1 MTPFPFQDLY
11 IWLSIIDKLWQV
23 PVASK
28 LGVSSVPPSER
39 RLMKDKNLNKNEE
52 GEEKKKKTARILK
65 LQKYSIKKSVPNK

>member
-39 RLMKDKNLNKNEE
+39 RLMKDKNLNKIEE
-52 GEEKKKKTARILK
+52 GEEKKKKSK
-65 LQKYSIKKSVPNK
+65 NIKATKAFNKKASL

>member
-39 RLMKDKNLNKNEE
+39 RLMKDKNLNKIEE
-52 GEEKKKKTARILK
+52 GEEKKKKE
-65 LQKYSIKKSVPNK
+65 QEY